1 MPGFCVLGTVLLLD
15 NRQKIRLD
23 GGVGGTTPGRTGS
36 DAHRV
41 GVIGAGFIGEVH
53 ARALRRAGAH
63 LVGVAASSPDTT
75 REAVARLGAARGF
88 VAEDLATSPEV
99 DVVHICTPNHLHAPL
114 AQAALEAGKHVVC
127 EKPLATDPPAVAAL
141 VTAAERVGAVATVP
155 FVYRFYPMV
164 REARARVANGP
175 LAVRLVHGSY
185 LQDWLSTDQDDNW
198 RVDAELSG
206 RSRAFADIGSHWCD
220 LVEFVTGDR
229 VASVCAELVT
239 AVTERTL
246 AGDHLPAFAA
256 AAAGHE
262 TEGRRRAVS
271 TEDVALVLFRTVA
284 GVSGSVVVSQISAG
298 HKNQLRLE
306 IVTDGATLAFD
317 QEHPDTLWVGR
328 RGPSEIVERDPN
340 QLDPSAAPYVTVPP
354 GHPQG
359 YQDCFD
365 AFVADTLR
373 AIETGGSAEVDGLP
387 TFADGARAVHLT
399 DAVLRSADE
408 GGWVDV
414 TAGTPAERQEVAP

>member
-1 MPGFCVLGTVLLLD
+1 
-15 NRQKIRLD
+15 
-23 GGVGGTTPGRTGS
+23 VGGSTPARTGS

-53 ARALRRAGAH
+53 ARALRRAGAR
-63 LVGVAASSPDTT
+63 LVGVASSSPATT
-75 REAVARLGAARGF
+75 EAAVDRLGAERGF
-88 VAEDLATSPEV
+88 AAEDLATSPDV

-114 AQAALEAGKHVVC
+114 ALAALEAGKHVVC
-127 EKPLATDPPAVAAL
+127 EKPLATGPSAAAELVAA
-141 VTAAERVGAVATVP
+141 AGRAGAVATVP

-175 LAVRLVHGSY
+175 LVVRLAHGSY

-229 VASVCAELVT
+229 VSAVCAELVT
-239 AVTERTL
+239 ALPERTQ
-246 AGDHLPAFAA
+246 AGAHTPAFAA
-256 AAAGHE
+256 AAAAHE
-262 TEGRRRAVS
+262 TPGPRRRVS
-271 TEDVALVLFRTVA
+271 TEDVALVLFRTVG

-306 IVTDGATLAFD
+306 IVADGATLAFD

-340 QLDPSAAPYVTVPP
+340 QLDPSAAPYAIVPP

-373 AIETGGSAEVDGLP
+373 AIDAGGSAAVDGLP

-399 DAVLRSADE
+399 DAVLRSSDQA
-408 GGWVDV
+408 GWVDV
-414 TAGTPAERQEVAP
+414 TVDVTAGAPAERQEVTT